1 MVERFEGGR
10 APFVLIV
17 DDQEW
22 SARSIESI
30 LVTNGFTAARAYTL
44 RKGLERARAHV
55 PDLIIVD
62 RNLPDGDGTEFARA
76 LAGEA
81 MFATTPMLLTSA
93 ERLSRQERL
102 AVLDAGF
109 WDVLGFPIDGEELLL
124 RVANWIRSKQES
136 DRLRHECLVDDLTGL
151 YTFRGLETRA
161 RELTSYSARRHE
173 PLACVVIA
181 PVTDDP
187 DHQEAVQALTRQL
200 ADAFRRTGRTSDA
213 IGRLS
218 NAEFAVLA
226 PSTSAQGAVR
236 LAERLAEA
244 ARKGPEA
251 AALEFQAGYDAVDD
265 PRDRPV
271 EAMSLLVNATVALR
285 RSRASGNGWIQPF
298 RMNGSEAPNPS

>member
-1 MVERFEGGR
+1 MADRFGAGR

-76 LAGEA
+76 LSGEA
-81 MFATTPMLLTSA
+81 SFATTPMLLTSA
-93 ERLSRQERL
+93 ERLSRQEHL
-102 AVLDAGF
+102 GVLEAGF
-109 WDVLGFPIDGEELLL
+109 WDVLGFPIDGEALLR
-124 RVANWIRSKQES
+124 RVANWIRSKQEA
-136 DRLRHECLVDDLTGL
+136 DRLRHECLVDELTGL
-151 YTFRGLETRA
+151 YTFRGLEARA

-187 DHQEAVQALTRQL
+187 NQQEAVRRLTMRL
-200 ADAFRRTGRTSDA
+200 AEAFRRTGRTSDA

-236 LAERLAEA
+236 LAERLADA
-244 ARKGPEA
+244 ARAGTDETDLA
-251 AALEFQAGYDAVDD
+251 FQAGYDAVDD

-285 RSRASGNGWIQPF
+285 RSRAGGNGWIQAF
-298 RMNGSEAPNPS
+298 RTNGSEAPNPS